1 MSCWTSFVHPAC
13 YNPLM
18 NTHPP
23 LPLKKLFSK
32 ETSPA
37 SYETLLTPF
46 LSDLS
51 LLTKIY
57 QISLKKKDYALA
69 LYLLKK
75 TDLSQEFLFLGEA
88 LEDFIK
94 SHAFNKI
101 PIPYFK
107 SSGLEYELIL
117 RILFKT
123 SDISPFKK
131 RIGLSLKTHGIPL
144 INNLFA
150 LRSFTDI
157 HKDLDQVLAL
167 DHSKALSYDVYDL
180 FKDHGG
186 LLHSLTMGMPLS
198 RLFKI
203 LLNFDLSLYADT
215 ETMID
220 RIKSS
225 EHLED
230 FKTQV
235 LPTLPRKRT
244 LHEIHDTILEFIF
257 LTDIPERTSNFAPL
271 RNENTLLNQDILFLD
286 GKTVEDLTIA
296 VPKTIKDLK
305 ETGLKLRHCVGFYSE
320 RVIKKECFILNLKKG
335 NLLLYTLELKKSVD
349 GYTITQF
356 KGKRNSHIYEGDKG
370 ESLRNKILDLIP
382 TPKK

>member
-1 MSCWTSFVHPAC
+1 MTPTLS
-13 YNPLM
+13 
-18 NTHPP
+18 
-23 LPLKKLFSK
+23 LKILFSK
-32 ETSPA
+32 EISPA
-37 SYETLLTPF
+37 SYDALLTPF
-46 LSDLS
+46 HSDLG

-75 TDLSQEFLFLGEA
+75 TDLSQEFLFLGET
-88 LEDFIK
+88 LEDFIN

-101 PIPYFK
+101 PLPHFK
-107 SSGLEYELIL
+107 SYGLEYELIL
-117 RILFKT
+117 SILFKT
-123 SDISPFKK
+123 SDITPFKK

-157 HKDLDQVLAL
+157 HKDLDKVLAL

-186 LLHSLTMGMPLS
+186 LLHSLTMGMPLT

-203 LLNFDLSLYADT
+203 LLNFDLSLYSDI

-244 LHEIHDTILEFIF
+244 LHEIHDTILNFTF
-257 LTDIPERTSNFAPL
+257 THDIPPLLERSPSFTPKVNI
-271 RNENTLLNQDILFLD
+271 ELNQEINFLD
-286 GKTVEDLTIA
+286 KKQVDDFTISI
-296 VPKTIKDLK
+296 PKTSK
-305 ETGLKLRHCVGFYSE
+305 ELELIGRLMHHCVGFYSE
-320 RVIKKECFILNLKKG
+320 RVLKKECFILNLKKE
-335 NLLLYTLELKKSVD
+335 NLLLYTLELKKSQ
-349 GYTITQF
+349 GIYTITQF
-356 KGKRNSHIYEGDKG
+356 KGKHNSSLLEGPKG
-370 ESLRNKILDLIP
+370 QHLREAILKLANAPKLYLINPSLPLK
-382 TPKK
+382 

>member
-1 MSCWTSFVHPAC
+1 MTP
-13 YNPLM
+13 N
-18 NTHPP
+18 
-23 LPLKKLFSK
+23 LPLKILFSK

-37 SYETLLTPF
+37 SYETLLFPF
-46 LSDLS
+46 HSDLG

-75 TDLSQEFLFLGEA
+75 TDLSQEFLFLGETFDDF
-88 LEDFIK
+88 LE

-101 PIPYFK
+101 PLPYFK
-107 SSGLEYELIL
+107 SYGLEYELIL
-117 RILFKT
+117 SILFKT
-123 SDISPFKK
+123 SDITPFKK

-150 LRSFTDI
+150 LRSFRDLE
-157 HKDLDQVLAL
+157 KDLDQILAL

-186 LLHSLTMGMPLS
+186 LLHSLTMGIPLT

-215 ETMID
+215 ETMIE

-230 FKTQV
+230 FKTKI

-244 LHEIHDTILEFIF
+244 LHEIHDTILNFAF
-257 LTDIPERTSNFAPL
+257 THDIPPL
-271 RNENTLLNQDILFLD
+271 LGRSASFTLKVNTELNQEINFLD
-286 GKTVEDLTIA
+286 KKRVDDFTLS
-296 VPKTIKDLK
+296 VPKTSK
-305 ETGLKLRHCVGFYSE
+305 ELELIGRLMHHCVGFYSDK
-320 RVIKKECFILNLKKG
+320 VIKKECFILNLKKG
-335 NLLLYTLELKKSVD
+335 NLLLYTLELKKSQD

-356 KGKRNSHIYEGDKG
+356 KGKRNSKTLEGPKG
-370 ESLRNKILDLIP
+370 ELLREKITKLANR
-382 TPKK
+382 